1 VFSPPLWNCFYASVA
16 CAASLSKLTASRW
29 LERLQAASLVMV
41 PETYFSPASSGYQ
54 TNLHEII
61 NFLMFSTAIRATE
74 AGQNFA
80 KIELSF
86 IQTMYTTPSCFLP
99 FIFLPSIAFS
109 TKSIY

>member
-1 VFSPPLWNCFYASVA
+1 VFSPPLWNCVYASVA

-61 NFLMFSTAIRATE
+61 NFLMFSTAISSYRGRSKLCKDRAIVYPNNVYDTIM
-74 AGQNFA
+74 FS
-80 KIELSF
+80 SF
-86 IQTMYTTPSCFLP
+86 YFE
-99 FIFLPSIAFS
+99 
-109 TKSIY
+109 